1 MKHDYNRVSGT
12 KKRTEDKDSPL
23 TYSQM
28 PKILNIEEK
37 LEVKLAFIEYQGP

>member
-1 MKHDYNRVSGT
+1 MKHECNRVSGT

-28 PKILNIEEK
+28 TEIVTKIRGKTGL
-37 LEVKLAFIEYQGP
+37 Y